1 MSQQILIER
10 FFERL
15 ISGDRTGAREIVDQ
29 CLSADAPAEAII
41 DKLLFPTYEMVQK
54 LFRNDQLTVIA
65 HHYATRLLRMLTDQ
79 MQQRLTQRERNGK
92 KVLLLC
98 GPKEGDEL
106 AGQMAA
112 DMLEAGGYEVRFAG
126 GGIANDEVIAQIG
139 ELRPAVLVLYGTAP
153 SDLPHIRALV
163 DELHDIGASPETQIA
178 VGGGVF
184 NRAEGLSEEIGADLW
199 AATPS
204 ELLEAMNKHGDQRMG
219 TEQRTVGRRR
229 RNAKSV
235 AA

>member
-1 MSQQILIER
+1 MSQQVLVER

-41 DKLLFPTYEMVQK
+41 DKLFFPTYEMVQK
-54 LFRNDQLTVIA
+54 LFRSDQLTVIG
-65 HHYATRLLRMLTDQ
+65 HHYATRLLRMLADQ
-79 MQQRLTQRERNGK
+79 MQQRLVQQDRNGK
-92 KVLLLC
+92 SVLLLC

-106 AGQMAA
+106 AGQFAA
-112 DMLEAGGYEVRFAG
+112 DMLEAAGFDVRFAG

-139 ELRPAVLVLYGTAP
+139 ELRPAALVLYGTAP
-153 SDLPHIRALV
+153 SDLPHIRTLV
-163 DELHDIGASPETQIA
+163 DELRDMGVCPGTQIV

-184 NRAEGLSEEIGADLW
+184 NRAEGLAEEVGADIW

-204 ELLEAMNKHGDQRMG
+204 ELVAAMNTQSSTRMASD
-219 TEQRTVGRRR
+219 QRTVGRRR
-229 RNAKSV
+229 RSAKTV